1 MKIAIVTTS
10 IIIFTLSFLHYYL
23 KKIKPT
29 VFAFYTSWFLLF
41 ASLIISSSNP
51 SIFNESFINTFALLF
66 FVWLTLLPVIMYN
79 IVCSYFGNKE
89 YDFKNYYLPATLFLI
104 NVFCLIYF
112 GLENDKNEFIDVVVE
127 NVMSYVNYIIILF
140 IFPISTIYYTYKS
153 FKIIGFFS
161 SVELFKKKSSK
172 NYMTF
177 FILLYVIYII
187 IWVFQNYI
195 LNESFF
201 KSLLKAYYVF
211 YFILSYYCIYK
222 VAEIEVKNNN
232 LDQDIDIESLHQRLM
247 TAILEDKIY
256 LNPKLTVKDL
266 AREIGSNE
274 KYVSNLI
281 NKKNNMNFSNFINTY
296 RVDYAKLLLFDE
308 EYSNF
313 TIEAIGG
320 LAGFNSKSGFNATF
334 KKVTGL
340 TPTQFKTNKK
350 T

>member
-1 MKIAIVTTS
+1 M
-10 IIIFTLSFLHYYL
+10 
-23 KKIKPT
+23 
-29 VFAFYTSWFLLF
+29 
-41 ASLIISSSNP
+41 
-51 SIFNESFINTFALLF
+51 
-66 FVWLTLLPVIMYN
+66 
-79 IVCSYFGNKE
+79 
-89 YDFKNYYLPATLFLI
+89 
-104 NVFCLIYF
+104 
-112 GLENDKNEFIDVVVE
+112 
-127 NVMSYVNYIIILF
+127 
-140 IFPISTIYYTYKS
+140 
-153 FKIIGFFS
+153 
-161 SVELFKKKSSK
+161 
-172 NYMTF
+172 
-177 FILLYVIYII
+177 
-187 IWVFQNYI
+187 
-195 LNESFF
+195 
-201 KSLLKAYYVF
+201 F

-222 VAEIEVKNNN
+222 LAEIEVKNNN

-281 NKKNNMNFSNFINTY
+281 NKKNNMNFSNFINIY

>member
-1 MKIAIVTTS
+1 
-10 IIIFTLSFLHYYL
+10 
-23 KKIKPT
+23 
-29 VFAFYTSWFLLF
+29 
-41 ASLIISSSNP
+41 
-51 SIFNESFINTFALLF
+51 
-66 FVWLTLLPVIMYN
+66 
-79 IVCSYFGNKE
+79 
-89 YDFKNYYLPATLFLI
+89 
-104 NVFCLIYF
+104 
-112 GLENDKNEFIDVVVE
+112 
-127 NVMSYVNYIIILF
+127 
-140 IFPISTIYYTYKS
+140 
-153 FKIIGFFS
+153 
-161 SVELFKKKSSK
+161 
-172 NYMTF
+172 
-177 FILLYVIYII
+177 
-187 IWVFQNYI
+187 
-195 LNESFF
+195 
-201 KSLLKAYYVF
+201 
-211 YFILSYYCIYK
+211 
-222 VAEIEVKNNN
+222 
-232 LDQDIDIESLHQRLM
+232 M

-281 NKKNNMNFSNFINTY
+281 NKKNNMNFSNFINIY